1 MDIRQNHW
9 NTIAGTGGN
18 GRSCLEKFIN
28 SNHRRN
34 VSQRK
39 DFERFRHRERFSCFF
54 LSIRSGN
61 PKRNNSSK
69 NRANRSFRNSRNV
82 PNGFWN
88 SSKNAPRAFY
98 LFILFFF
105 YSSLLEYQ
113 QKIEEPRL
121 LSVIRRF
128 LDSFY
133 RSLGNEIFSRKRYI
147 ALRNCL
153 QCRGSLPSSG
163 EEANLFARGGIFD
176 SFPPVFV
183 TTDLSS

>member
-121 LSVIRRF
+121 SSVIRRF

-133 RSLGNEIFSRKRYI
+133 RSLVTRSSR
-147 ALRNCL
+147 RNAADPL
-153 QCRGSLPSSG
+153 HRTAKLSPMSRISSFFG
-163 EEANLFARGGIFD
+163 RGGE
-176 SFPPVFV
+176 SVRERRN
-183 TTDLSS
+183 LR

>member
-69 NRANRSFRNSRNV
+69 NRANRILVRVPFETLETFRMDFGTV
-82 PNGFWN
+82 PRTHRVR
-88 SSKNAPRAFY
+88 S

-105 YSSLLEYQ
+105 YPSLLEYQ

-121 LSVIRRF
+121 SSVIRRF

-133 RSLGNEIFSRKRYI
+133 RSLVNGKRDLLEETLHRTAKLSPMSRI
-147 ALRNCL
+147 
-153 QCRGSLPSSG
+153 SSFFG
-163 EEANLFARGGIFD
+163 RGGE
-176 SFPPVFV
+176 SVRERRN
-183 TTDLSS
+183 LR

>member
-113 QKIEEPRL
+113 QKIEEPRFVGHSKVSRFVLPIVGKRETRSSRGNAADPHCEIVSNVADLFL
-121 LSVIRRF
+121 LRERR
-128 LDSFY
+128 
-133 RSLGNEIFSRKRYI
+133 RICSREEESSI
-147 ALRNCL
+147 AFP
-153 QCRGSLPSSG
+153 QCS
-163 EEANLFARGGIFD
+163 
-176 SFPPVFV
+176 
-183 TTDLSS
+183 

>member
-69 NRANRSFRNSRNV
+69 NRANRIFVRVPFETLETFRMDFGTV
-82 PNGFWN
+82 PRTHRVRSIF
-88 SSKNAPRAFY
+88 
-98 LFILFFF
+98 LF
-105 YSSLLEYQ
+105 YSSSIRPRIPAENRGTAVIVGHSKVSRFVLPIVGKRETRSSRGNAADPHCEIVSNVADLFLLRERRR
-113 QKIEEPRL
+113 ICSREEE
-121 LSVIRRF
+121 S
-128 LDSFY
+128 S
-133 RSLGNEIFSRKRYI
+133 I
-147 ALRNCL
+147 AFP
-153 QCRGSLPSSG
+153 QCS
-163 EEANLFARGGIFD
+163 
-176 SFPPVFV
+176 
-183 TTDLSS
+183 

>member
-105 YSSLLEYQ
+105 YPSLLEYQ

-121 LSVIRRF
+121 SSVIRRF

-133 RSLGNEIFSRKRYI
+133 RSLVNGKRDLLEETLYRTAKLSPMSRISSFFGRGDESVRERRN
-147 ALRNCL
+147 LR
-153 QCRGSLPSSG
+153 
-163 EEANLFARGGIFD
+163 
-176 SFPPVFV
+176 
-183 TTDLSS
+183 

>member
-121 LSVIRRF
+121 SSVIRRF

-133 RSLGNEIFSRKRYI
+133 RSLVNGKRDLLEETRLIRTAKLSPMSRI
-147 ALRNCL
+147 
-153 QCRGSLPSSG
+153 SSFFG
-163 EEANLFARGGIFD
+163 RGGE
-176 SFPPVFV
+176 SVRERRN
-183 TTDLSS
+183 LR

>member
-88 SSKNAPRAFY
+88 SSKNAPRVLSFY
-98 LFILFFF
+98 FIL
-105 YSSLLEYQ
+105 LL
-113 QKIEEPRL
+113 
-121 LSVIRRF
+121 
-128 LDSFY
+128 
-133 RSLGNEIFSRKRYI
+133 
-147 ALRNCL
+147 
-153 QCRGSLPSSG
+153 
-163 EEANLFARGGIFD
+163 
-176 SFPPVFV
+176 FV
-183 TTDLSS
+183 TPRIPAENRGTAVIVGHSKVSRFVLPIVGKRETRSSRGNVISHCEIVSNVADLFLFRERRRICSREEESSIAFPQCS